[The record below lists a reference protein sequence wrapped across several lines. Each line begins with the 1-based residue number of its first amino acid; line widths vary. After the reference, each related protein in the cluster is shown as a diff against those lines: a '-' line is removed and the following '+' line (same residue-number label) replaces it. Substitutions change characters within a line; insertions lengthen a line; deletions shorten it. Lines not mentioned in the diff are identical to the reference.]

1 MPSPEKT
8 GTLAPMP
15 GKPLLVQR
23 IPDLHA
29 VLGADGKDLKI
40 SMRRIH
46 EKGGFFHENV
56 KENLLKIIQLTT
68 FGCVQFRHPFM
79 GVTKQQHG
87 DK

>member
-1 MPSPEKT
+1 MCIVLVLYMSVHKFFSGPLPDAMPVSPSP

-29 VLGADGKDLKI
+29 VLGADGKDLEL

-46 EKGGFFHENV
+46 EKGGFF
-56 KENLLKIIQLTT
+56 LLKTSKI
-68 FGCVQFRHPFM
+68 C
-79 GVTKQQHG
+79 
-87 DK
+87 